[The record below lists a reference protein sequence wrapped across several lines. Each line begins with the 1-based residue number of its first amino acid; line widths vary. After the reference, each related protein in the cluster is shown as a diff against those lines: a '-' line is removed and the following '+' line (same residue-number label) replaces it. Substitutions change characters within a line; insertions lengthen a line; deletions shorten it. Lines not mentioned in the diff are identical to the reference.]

1 MAGASLSEE
10 QKDSLISQFVGIT
23 GTDSERST
31 FFLESSG
38 WDLDAAL
45 STFFETQ
52 GQEGPVAQGGEGLVE
67 LGQSDFEREL
77 RELQPS
83 FGGPRE
89 DLSSEIER
97 RSPNLLTPASSTAR
111 NQQAAHSTMPGSD
124 KPKFATLGSLKG
136 NEQGR
141 QGDSDEEEGQAF
153 FAGGSD
159 RSGQEI
165 LGPPRKKDPEKI
177 VKEMFES
184 AKQHG
189 GQAVDE
195 AASSSSRRE
204 QVFSGS
210 GFRLGNESGP
220 SQPIPGASS
229 HQPPDPVDMVLKL
242 WRNGFSVDDG
252 PLRSY
257 EDPTN
262 ADFLRSIKMG
272 EIPRELLSL
281 ARGGEVNLNMEDHRQ
296 EEFVATK
303 KPVKAFAG
311 EGHRLGG
318 VAPEITPSTTPLTGG
333 ISSKKQDEEA
343 AQREL
348 ELDENRPFTS
358 IQIRLVDS
366 SRLVLKIN
374 TDQPVA
380 RIRQF
385 ICRARPA
392 MAATPFILLT
402 TFPNKELDNE
412 NATIAEASLQ
422 NASIVQRLV

>member
-1 MAGASLSEE
+1 MAGASLSEGE
-10 QKDSLISQFVGIT
+10 KDSLISQFVGIT
-23 GTDSERST
+23 GTDSQRST

-52 GQEGPVAQGGEGLVE
+52 GQEGPVAQGEEGLVE
-67 LGQSDFEREL
+67 LGEGDFEREL
-77 RELQPS
+77 RQLQPS
-83 FGGPRE
+83 FGPRE
-89 DLSSEIER
+89 DLSSETER
-97 RSPNLLTPASSTAR
+97 RSPNLLTPAPSTAR
-111 NQQAAHSTMPGSD
+111 NQQTAHSTMPGSS
-124 KPKFATLGSLKG
+124 KPKFATLGSLK
-136 NEQGR
+136 NDERER
-141 QGDSDEEEGQAF
+141 QGDSDEEGQAF

-195 AASSSSRRE
+195 AASSSRRRE
-204 QVFSGS
+204 QAFVGS

-257 EDPTN
+257 EDAAN

-296 EEFVATK
+296 EEFVETK
-303 KPVKAFAG
+303 KSVKAFAG

-318 VAPEITPSTTPLTGG
+318 VAPEITPSTTPITSG
-333 ISSKKQDEEA
+333 ISSKKEDEEA

-348 ELDENRPFTS
+348 ELDQNRPFTS

>member
-1 MAGASLSEE
+1 
-10 QKDSLISQFVGIT
+10 
-23 GTDSERST
+23 
-31 FFLESSG
+31 
-38 WDLDAAL
+38 
-45 STFFETQ
+45 
-52 GQEGPVAQGGEGLVE
+52 
-67 LGQSDFEREL
+67 
-77 RELQPS
+77 
-83 FGGPRE
+83 
-89 DLSSEIER
+89 
-97 RSPNLLTPASSTAR
+97 
-111 NQQAAHSTMPGSD
+111 
-124 KPKFATLGSLKG
+124 
-136 NEQGR
+136 
-141 QGDSDEEEGQAF
+141 
-153 FAGGSD
+153 
-159 RSGQEI
+159 

-189 GQAVDE
+189 GQVVDE
-195 AASSSSRRE
+195 AASSSSRRRE
-204 QVFSGS
+204 QVFGGS

-229 HQPPDPVDMVLKL
+229 HQPPDPVDIVLKL

-257 EDPTN
+257 EDAAN

-318 VAPEITPSTTPLTGG
+318 VAPEMTPSTTPITGG
-333 ISSKKQDEEA
+333 ISSKKEDEEA

-348 ELDENRPFTS
+348 ELDESRSFTS

-374 TDQPVA
+374 TDQLVA